1 MARPVISADILAVG
15 SELTTGATRDSN
27 AGDLARELTAMGVKV
42 DRLTCLPDEL
52 EAVTAAFAAALS
64 SADLI
69 VSTGGLGPTPDDL
82 TREAIAAAC
91 GVEPTVDPDLEA
103 WLRALFARRG
113 VPMPDSNI
121 KQAWLIPGAI
131 SLPNELGS
139 APGWWVDRPDG
150 RVVVALPGPPREMWP
165 MWRESVVD
173 RLRQRG
179 AGVERASRTLRLT
192 GVGESALVGLIG
204 EELLRSDNPQVATY
218 ARPDAVDVRVS
229 ATTVSG
235 GTPAVELVESV
246 VARIR
251 PKIEEYVFAEGEQ
264 GWVDVLGARLGER
277 MLSTVEIGT
286 GGQLMSLL
294 GGARFLRFAELLGSS
309 SALQHSEQNLDH
321 YAARVREM
329 SGSDVGLAVRATERA
344 GDMRVQIAISTA
356 ETMQVTERTAF
367 LAGGEGRRRAVI
379 AACAEL
385 WRWLPPIR
393 ARTH

>member
-173 RLRQRG
+173 RLRRRG

-329 SGSDVGLAVRATERA
+329 SGADVGLAVRATERA

-367 LAGGEGRRRAVI
+367 LAGDEGRRRAVI
-379 AACAEL
+379 AACSEL

>member
-1 MARPVISADILAVG
+1 
-15 SELTTGATRDSN
+15 
-27 AGDLARELTAMGVKV
+27 
-42 DRLTCLPDEL
+42 
-52 EAVTAAFAAALS
+52 
-64 SADLI
+64 
-69 VSTGGLGPTPDDL
+69 
-82 TREAIAAAC
+82 
-91 GVEPTVDPDLEA
+91 VDPDLEA

-173 RLRQRG
+173 RLRRRG

-329 SGSDVGLAVRATERA
+329 SGSDVGLAVRATERG

-385 WRWLPPIR
+385 WRWLPPIK